1 METTLAAREDAVTI
15 LKLYELRQEP
25 VMRKA
30 RSWMSA
36 EYWPT
41 SADEVFV
48 ILNDSG
54 SEKNC
59 WFRQVTTYWEMA
71 AALVNHGILAQELFV
86 DANTEPFFLA
96 AKFWPYLQE
105 IRTQSPMFLTQMEK
119 LLERS
124 AGGRQKLEA
133 MQARIKKRLASRAAP
148 AASGDPAARL
158 S

>member
-1 METTLAAREDAVTI
+1 MEQTLAAREDAVTI

-30 RSWMSA
+30 RAWMTAEFWPSSA
-36 EYWPT
+36 E
-41 SADEVFV
+41 EVRV
-48 ILNDSG
+48 VLNDMG

-86 DANTEPFFLA
+86 DANAEPFFLA
-96 AKFWPYLQE
+96 AKFWPYLKE
-105 IRTQSPMFLTQMEK
+105 IRTQSPHFLIQMEK

-124 AGGRQKLEA
+124 AGGRQKLEFSL
-133 MQARIKKRLASRAAP
+133 QRQ
-148 AASGDPAARL
+148 AARKGQPQEAVR
-158 S
+158 

>member
-30 RSWMSA
+30 RTWMTA
-36 EYWPT
+36 EFWPS
-41 SADEVFV
+41 SADEVRV
-48 ILNDSG
+48 ILNDMG

-59 WFRQVTTYWEMA
+59 WFRQVTSYWEMA

-86 DANTEPFFLA
+86 DANAEPFSLA
-96 AKFWPYLQE
+96 AKFWPFLPE
-105 IRTQSPMFLTQMEK
+105 IRTQSPHFLMQMEK

-124 AGGRQKLEA
+124 AGGRQKLEFYLQRHA
-133 MQARIKKRLASRAAP
+133 TRKQGA
-148 AASGDPAARL
+148 GAAR
-158 S
+158 